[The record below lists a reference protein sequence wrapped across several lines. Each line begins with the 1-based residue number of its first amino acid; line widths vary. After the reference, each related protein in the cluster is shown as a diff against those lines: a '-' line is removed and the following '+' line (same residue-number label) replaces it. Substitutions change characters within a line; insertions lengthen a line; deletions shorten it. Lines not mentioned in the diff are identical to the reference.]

1 MLVLHRHWVSDSDMA
16 IRLLKQDSDFLHPGS
31 PNDARL
37 FHSDS
42 SDQVQVWS
50 PPIGQG
56 YVQTIPLRD
65 GLILTILDYTIHSTF
80 LSNAPRRN
88 QFLEF
93 EYQIAKTTFSQSTVF
108 PHIGRK
114 TLGVWKAQQR
124 RFNVEVG
131 FSPPNFAPYSH
142 KVVEHLLPQDQTLLY
157 NLSDWIHR
165 HHHGCSAPSP
175 QAAFNQLL
183 SGSIPSSQRLA
194 STQPLANLE
203 ILTFGRLWRSMTSEM
218 HQVVDQILSC
228 PYGGRVRRAYLE
240 RKALKLVAMKLN
252 ALAQLRTLSYPL
264 NTGDID
270 GIYQAAKILTQ
281 HLNNPP
287 SVEALAR
294 QVGLNR
300 LKLNQGFHHVYGIP
314 PFRYLRNCRLQR
326 AQQLLFNSELTV
338 GEIAYRVGYNSLSS
352 FSSAFRQKFG
362 LNPKTL
368 QIQGRN
374 VLRSQ
379 ILAS

>member
-1 MLVLHRHWVSDSDMA
+1 MA
-16 IRLLKQDSDFLHPGS
+16 IQLLKQESDYLHPGS

-50 PPIGQG
+50 PQIGQG
-56 YVQTIPLRD
+56 YIQTIPLRE
-65 GLILTILDYTIHSTF
+65 GLSLNIIDYVIHNTPILRYI
-80 LSNAPRRN
+80 PERN

-93 EYQIAKTTFSQSTVF
+93 EFRIAGPASGQSAVYPQIGWKM
-108 PHIGRK
+108 
-114 TLGVWKAQQR
+114 LGVWTTQQR
-124 RFNVEVG
+124 QFKVEVG

-142 KVVEHLLPQDQTLLY
+142 KVIEHLFPQDQTLLY
-157 NLSDWIHR
+157 NLADWIHC
-165 HHHGCSAPSP
+165 HQHGCSAPSP
-175 QAAFNQLL
+175 QAAFNQIL
-183 SGSIPSSQRLA
+183 SGSIPSRQLLA
-194 STQPLANLE
+194 STWPFASSE
-203 ILTFGRLWRSMTSEM
+203 ILAFGRLWRPMTLEM

-228 PYGGRVRRAYLE
+228 PYGGRVRRTYLE
-240 RKALKLVAMKLN
+240 RKALELVALKLKV
-252 ALAQLRTLSYPL
+252 LAQLRSLSYPL

-270 GIYQAAKILTQ
+270 GIYQAAKILAQ
-281 HLNNPP
+281 YLNNPP

-300 LKLNQGFHHVYGIP
+300 LKLNEGFHHIYGIP
-314 PFRYLRNCRLQR
+314 PFQYLRNCRLQK

-368 QIQGRN
+368 QIQSRN
-374 VLRSQ
+374 RLRSQ
-379 ILAS
+379 ISAG